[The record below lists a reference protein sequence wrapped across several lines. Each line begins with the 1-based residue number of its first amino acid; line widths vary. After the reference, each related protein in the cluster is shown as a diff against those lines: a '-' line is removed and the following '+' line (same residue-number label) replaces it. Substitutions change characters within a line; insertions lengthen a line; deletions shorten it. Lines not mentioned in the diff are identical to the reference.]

1 MKSRFYF
8 YLTLI
13 IIHYLLFITH
23 CSFTQVELVDVT
35 NPVYNFLKRMQLMKI
50 IPEYNSSSLP
60 ISRGEVGK
68 YLIKIIESSDK
79 ITSTD
84 KKLLL
89 DYEIEFEYDMFGKTK
104 KQSSVFG
111 KNGLKNILNY
121 NVQKHLYF
129 QTDSNNAF
137 FSDFSGLLS
146 QRGSDGD
153 SIGNN
158 SILLGELGI
167 KVRGTFHNTIA
178 YSLFL
183 FTGQFANAG
192 DSDFVFA
199 ANTDPKLKGNN
210 NFLKKKNFNS
220 FEGYLRYQTKTNWL
234 ALTFGRTQLNSGFGY
249 IDKLFLSNNTVP
261 FDFGNLVINYKAV
274 NYSFTYGSLQGDS
287 IGIYPAFSN
296 RELSSKNIAT
306 HNLNINFSDEFK
318 FGLWESVIIS
328 QQPFSFT
335 YLNPISFLTSADLSI
350 GAEQTEENNSLLGIE
365 MEIVPVKNFSF
376 QTSFLVDDLTFGT
389 LGKEDSLNENK
400 FGWQLGA
407 LWSNAANINLA
418 LEFTHLDPFVYSH
431 RSNKSTYTS
440 WLMPLGHALP
450 PNSDE
455 IAAKIS
461 YDVSYLLNI
470 NLLYQHQRSGE
481 GIVLDSSGNIL
492 ANYGGNINF
501 GLGDAYLRT
510 NGFLDGIR
518 INRDIFTAE
527 ILWQPVRQF
536 YFEGKFQ
543 YRVINNLTDNLKF
556 KDSYYFATF
565 KVDL

>member
-1 MKSRFYF
+1 MKLFFILNFSF
-8 YLTLI
+8 LI
-13 IIHYLLFITH
+13 LN
-23 CSFTQVELVDVT
+23 CSFAQVELVEVT
-35 NPVYNFLKRMQLMKI
+35 NPVYSFLKRMQLMKI

-84 KKLLL
+84 KKLLI
-89 DYEIEFEYDMFGKTK
+89 DYELEFEYDMFGKTK
-104 KQSSVFG
+104 KQSSIFG
-111 KNGLKNILNY
+111 KNGLKSIFND

-129 QTDSNNAF
+129 ITDSNNSF
-137 FSDFSGLLS
+137 FSDFTGMLS

-153 SIGNN
+153 SIGSN
-158 SILLGELGI
+158 SIFLGEIGI
-167 KVRGTFHNTIA
+167 KFRGTLYNTVA

-183 FTGQFANAG
+183 FTGQFANA
-192 DSDFVFA
+192 DDTDFVFA
-199 ANTDPKLKGNN
+199 SDTDPNLKGNN
-210 NFLKKKNFNS
+210 NFINKKNFNS
-220 FEGYLRYQTKTNWL
+220 FTGYLRYQTKNNWL

-249 IDKLFLSNNTVP
+249 IDKLFLSDNTVP

-287 IGIYPAFSN
+287 VGIYPAFSL

-306 HNLNINFSDEFK
+306 HSLNINFSDAFK
-318 FGLWESVIIS
+318 IGLWESVIIS
-328 QQPFSFT
+328 RQPFSFT

-365 MEIVPVKNFSF
+365 MEIIPVKNFSF
-376 QTSFLVDDLTFGT
+376 QTSLLIDDLTFGT
-389 LGKEDSLNENK
+389 LGKQDSLNENK

-431 RSNKSTYTS
+431 RSNKSTYTNY
-440 WLMPLGHALP
+440 LMPLGHALP

-461 YDVSYLLNI
+461 CDVSDRLNI

-481 GIVLDSSGNIL
+481 GIVLDSSGNII

-510 NGFLDGIR
+510 NGFLDGTR

-527 ILWQPVRQF
+527 ILWQPVWQF

-543 YRVINNLTDNLKF
+543 YRVNNNLTDDLKF
-556 KDSYYFATF
+556 KDSFYFASF